1 MSEHIQILRQGD
13 LAEVRLNRPDKR
25 NALSFAMLGDLIDAA
40 QSLSKDKDLRA
51 VLLTGEGECF
61 SAGIDLGD
69 LRDKKKALR
78 AAWELAQPTANLFQR
93 AFLCFRDLPVPVIAA
108 IHGHCLGAGLQLAL
122 AADFRIARPDAQ
134 LAIMEAKWGLVP
146 DMGASVTL
154 RGLLGADTMRE
165 LMMTARLVTGEK
177 AKEIGLISH
186 IDVDPRGRALALVD
200 ELRERSPDAVAAA
213 KRLCNAIETQ
223 GPATT
228 LGLERRLQTRLLLG
242 KNFAIAGK
250 RAKSPE
256 LAWKPRSLG

>member
-40 QSLSKDKDLRA
+40 ETLGKDKDLRA
-51 VLLTGEGECF
+51 VLLSGEGECF

-69 LRDKKKALR
+69 LRDKKQALR

-93 AFLCFRDLPVPVIAA
+93 AFLCFRDLPVPVVAA

-154 RGLLGADTMRE
+154 RGLLGADKARE
-165 LMMTARLVTGEK
+165 LMMTARIVTGEI
-177 AKEIGLISH
+177 AKDLGLVSYV
-186 IDVDPRGRALALVD
+186 DLDPRGRALALVD
-200 ELRERSPDAVAAA
+200 ELRTRSPDAVAAA
-213 KRLCNAIETQ
+213 KRLCNAMETQ
-223 GPATT
+223 GASAT

-242 KNFAIAGK
+242 KNFGIAAK
-250 RAKSPE
+250 RAKQPE
-256 LAWKPRSLG
+256 LAWKPRTLG